1 MKEQLLR
8 WYKSKSGASHR
19 LAVFIMTFFMLRFI
33 DLKAVRKTRASLKSE
48 HPIRLYW
55 DILFCHVVFGF
66 DPSTY
71 AECDFIGKSWKE
83 RFTFLS
89 STEQILFSRA
99 INLEAEISLLD
110 NKNKTY
116 ELFKEHFHREQLL
129 VKNEGDY
136 PAFEEFCKKHTRF
149 FCKPFARALGRG
161 TRIVEI
167 GDLDPRKVFDELV
180 STGTYILEE
189 LIEQC
194 PEMSQF
200 NPSSVNTIRTALIN
214 TSRGVE
220 MLFAEIR
227 CGRAGSIVDN
237 GGQGGILIPCDIE
250 TGRLCKYGYDGSGR
264 KYTCHP
270 DSKVVFENFQ
280 VPRWNEVVA
289 LSKELM
295 VKIPGLKYVGW
306 DISLTK
312 DNIVLVEGNSR
323 PMVGGL
329 QGLHQTGF
337 KKELLEILD
346 TDTVSEEFRTK
357 QKEIFQ

>member
-8 WYKSKSGASHR
+8 WYKSKSGASRR

-33 DLKAVRKTRASLKSE
+33 DLKAVRKTRDSLRSE
-48 HPIRLYW
+48 HPIRQYW
-55 DILFCHVVFGF
+55 DILFWHVVFGF

-71 AECDFIGKSWKE
+71 AECDFINKSCAE
-83 RFTFLS
+83 RWTFLS
-89 STEQILFSRA
+89 NTEQILFSRA
-99 INLEAEISLLD
+99 INLEAEISILD

-116 ELFKEHFHREQLL
+116 EFFKEHFHREQLL
-129 VKNEGDY
+129 IKTGDDL
-136 PAFEEFCKKHTRF
+136 PAFLAFCKRHSRF

-161 TRIVEI
+161 TSIVEI
-167 GDLDPRKVFDELV
+167 GDSDPKKIFDELV

-200 NPSSVNTIRTALIN
+200 NPSSVNTIRTALVN
-214 TSRGVE
+214 TSSGVE
-220 MLFAEIR
+220 VLFAEIR

-250 TGRLCKYGYDGSGR
+250 TGRLCKYGYDGLGR

-280 VPRWNEVVA
+280 VPRWNEVVT

-306 DISLTK
+306 DLSLTK
-312 DNIVLVEGNSR
+312 ESIVLVEGNSR
-323 PMVGGL
+323 PMFGGL

-346 TDTVSEEFRTK
+346 TDMVPEKFRIK
-357 QKEIFQ
+357 QREIFQ

>member
-1 MKEQLLR
+1 MKEQLLK
-8 WYKSKSGASHR
+8 WYKSKSGAARR

-33 DLKAVRKTRASLKSE
+33 DLKAVSKTRDSLKSE

-55 DILFCHVVFGF
+55 DILFWHVVFGF

-71 AECDFIGKSWKE
+71 AECDFVDKSCAE
-83 RFTFLS
+83 RRTFLS
-89 STEQILFSRA
+89 NTEQILFSRA

-116 ELFKEHFHREQLL
+116 EFFKEHFHREQLL
-129 VKNEGDY
+129 IKTEDDY
-136 PAFEEFCKKHTRF
+136 SAFLAFCKRHARF

-167 GDLDPRKVFDELV
+167 GDSDPRKVFDELV
-180 STGTYILEE
+180 SAGTYILEE

-200 NPSSVNTIRTALIN
+200 NPSSVNTIRTALVN
-214 TSRGVE
+214 TSRGAE

-250 TGRLCKYGYDGSGR
+250 TGRLCKYGYDGLGR

-295 VKIPGLKYVGW
+295 MKIPGLKYVGW
-306 DISLTK
+306 DIALT
-312 DNIVLVEGNSR
+312 DGNIVLVEGNSR

-329 QGLHQTGF
+329 QGLHRTGF

-346 TDTVSEEFRTK
+346 TDSISEEFRIK
-357 QKEIFQ
+357 QREIFQ

>member
-1 MKEQLLR
+1 MK
-8 WYKSKSGASHR
+8 WYKSHSSLKRGF
-19 LAVFIMTFFMLRFI
+19 AVFVMTFFMLRFI
-33 DLKAVRKTRASLKSE
+33 DLKAVRKTRDNLKSE

-55 DILFCHVVFGF
+55 DILFWHVVFGF

-71 AECDFIGKSWKE
+71 AECDFISKTWKE

-89 STEQILFSRA
+89 NTEQILFSRA

-116 ELFKEHFHREQLL
+116 EHFKVHFYREQLL
-129 VKNEGDY
+129 IKTKDDY
-136 PAFEEFCKKHTRF
+136 SAFLAFCKRHTHF

-167 GDLDPRKVFDELV
+167 GDSDPKKVFDELV
-180 STGTYILEE
+180 SAGTYILEE

-200 NPSSVNTIRTALIN
+200 NPSSVNTIRTALVN
-214 TSRGVE
+214 TSRGAE

-329 QGLHQTGF
+329 QGLHRTGF

-346 TDTVSEEFRTK
+346 TDTVSEGFRTK

>member
-1 MKEQLLR
+1 MKKQLLR
-8 WYKSKSGASHR
+8 WYKSHNSVKR
-19 LAVFIMTFFMLRFI
+19 NFAVFIMTFFMLRFI
-33 DLKAVRKTRASLKSE
+33 DLKAVRKTRDNIKSE
-48 HPIRLYW
+48 HPVRLYW
-55 DILFCHVVFGF
+55 DILFWHVVFGF

-71 AECDFIGKSWKE
+71 AECDFIGKTWKE

-89 STEQILFSRA
+89 NTEQILFSRA
-99 INLEAEISLLD
+99 INLDAEINLLD

-116 ELFKEHFHREQLL
+116 EHFKEHFHREQLL
-129 VKNEGDY
+129 VKSDEDY

-167 GDLDPRKVFDELV
+167 GDSDPKKIFDELV

-200 NPSSVNTIRTALIN
+200 NPSSVNTIRTALVN
-214 TSRGVE
+214 TSRGAE

-295 VKIPGLKYVGW
+295 MKIPGLKYVGW
-306 DISLTK
+306 DIALT
-312 DNIVLVEGNSR
+312 DENIVLVEGNSR

-329 QGLHQTGF
+329 QGLHKTGF

-346 TDTVSEEFRTK
+346 TDSISEEFRIK
-357 QKEIFQ
+357 QREIFQ

>member
-1 MKEQLLR
+1 MKKQLLK
-8 WYKSKSGASHR
+8 WYKSHSSVKRGF
-19 LAVFIMTFFMLRFI
+19 AVFVMTFFMLRFI
-33 DLKAVRKTRASLKSE
+33 DLKAVRKTRDNLKSE

-55 DILFCHVVFGF
+55 DILFWHVVFGF

-71 AECDFIGKSWKE
+71 AECDFVGKTWKE

-89 STEQILFSRA
+89 NTEQIIFSRA
-99 INLEAEISLLD
+99 INLDAEISLLD

-116 ELFKEHFHREQLL
+116 EHFKEHFHREQLL
-129 VKNEGDY
+129 VKSKEDY
-136 PAFEEFCKKHTRF
+136 PAFEEFAKKHQRF

-161 TRIVEI
+161 TSIVEI
-167 GDLDPRKVFDELV
+167 GDSDPRQTFDKLV
-180 STGTYILEE
+180 SSGTYILEE

-200 NPSSVNTIRTALIN
+200 NHSSVNTIRTALVN
-214 TSRGVE
+214 TSRGAE

-264 KYTCHP
+264 KYTSHP

-295 VKIPGLKYVGW
+295 MKIPGLKYVGW
-306 DISLTK
+306 DIALT
-312 DNIVLVEGNSR
+312 DGNIVLVEGNSR

-346 TDTVSEEFRTK
+346 TDSISEEFRIK
-357 QKEIFQ
+357 QREIFQ